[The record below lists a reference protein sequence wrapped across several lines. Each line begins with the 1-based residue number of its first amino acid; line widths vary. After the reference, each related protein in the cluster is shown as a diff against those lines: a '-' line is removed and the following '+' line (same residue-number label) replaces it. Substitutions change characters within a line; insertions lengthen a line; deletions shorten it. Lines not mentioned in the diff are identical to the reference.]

1 MERREFQESN
11 EEMALPL
18 AGDILAPKAAPASGQ
33 PGLRVQVCLSSPLPF
48 SADRGRCSMGQCVCE
63 PGWTGLSCDCP
74 LSNATCIDSNGVG
87 LGMRQT
93 VGGGGGGPNQDHPPS
108 QAGMGAQLA
117 HWCLLLTQGICNGR
131 GYCECGRCH
140 CNEQSLYTDTICEIN
155 YSAVRPDSLGMGMGT
170 PGTGQDG
177 QEGLSLVPEELPKG
191 VTWGEWAWQGPPPN
205 TVPIWPSSPTQI
217 HLGLCEDLRSCV
229 QCQAW
234 GTGEKKGHTCTECSF
249 KVKMVDEL
257 KKGMGKED

>member
-1 MERREFQESN
+1 MERREFQESD

-33 PGLRVQVCLSSPLPF
+33 PGLQVQVCLSSPLPF

-93 VGGGGGGPNQDHPPS
+93 VGGGRGGPSQDHPPS
-108 QAGMGAQLA
+108 QAGVGAQLA

-140 CNEQSLYTDTICEIN
+140 CNQQSLYTDTICEIDPLSGKDQAHKSVTLSQQN
-155 YSAVRPDSLGMGMGT
+155 VVS
-170 PGTGQDG
+170 PGTTRSTWGPLLLR
-177 QEGLSLVPEELPKG
+177 GLS
-191 VTWGEWAWQGPPPN
+191 
-205 TVPIWPSSPTQI
+205 
-217 HLGLCEDLRSCV
+217 GLS
-229 QCQAW
+229 
-234 GTGEKKGHTCTECSF
+234 
-249 KVKMVDEL
+249 
-257 KKGMGKED
+257 